1 MQVRGRNSGNFP
13 PRGIVAVDAN
23 KSRQEIAGRPTG
35 AFGGLVTASRLEEPR
50 NSSRVSAFLQAD
62 AATLALLSGLAGAA
76 VGVAVLLGW
85 AFDIAVLKS
94 GLPDLRATQ
103 PLTALALT
111 LGGVALW
118 GATSDRPARRYL
130 RLLVLAPIAIAVIAL
145 AENVADLGLNME
157 RWLFVD
163 AVLNEQ
169 PAPVQRP
176 GKFSDATAVL
186 VLLFG
191 SALLLAA
198 GKARVLQSAYVATAT
213 MALLL
218 IASFTVS
225 FLFISPVLDSAPL
238 NMRMSIP
245 TTAGLSLLI
254 LGVLC
259 LRPDLGWMRLLSGSS
274 PAAREMRS
282 LAVGVIALP
291 LTFAAVLQFGFHK
304 GLYDSDLRTALMTLG
319 SSLVLFIALLMAA
332 GRLKRI
338 DEARQRSLDEKH
350 RAQNELSIALNAVG
364 MTGFTRDLRTN
375 RVATFLNTGSA
386 ADIGEFE
393 RSIHP
398 DDRARIEEYLDKQT
412 RAGRRQYQIQYRS
425 TDSQGATAWFLEK
438 GELRYTGSQPTELC
452 GVRVDITE
460 TVQAREA
467 LRESEERF
475 LRLAESMPQI
485 VYVTDEHGQ
494 IEYVN
499 HRWQEYTGLK
509 TADQATY
516 ASLVPDEDFE
526 VMTSE
531 WKRAYEAGEPFAAEF
546 RLKGRDGVCRWFLT
560 RTVPIRSADG
570 RVVRWCGT
578 STDIDAQKRVHE
590 ELRLVTDN
598 AEVLLAHCDAQARYV
613 FVNRA
618 YTRRFN
624 LAPQDV
630 LGKTLPEVIGQSA
643 YERIAPYVR
652 RVLSGEPVNFEL
664 ELPYEHIGTHYMD
677 CRYVPDIEASSGQVR
692 GFVAA
697 ITDITERRALEE
709 RLREADHRKDEFL
722 ALLAHELRNPLA
734 PIRYATGLLK
744 PGVPEEISIA
754 ARDVIERQV
763 GHMARLLDDLLD
775 VSRIT
780 RNALELRLERLDLR
794 AIVTATVD
802 TVRPLFEAVN
812 HRLSVALPAEPTV
825 VMGDQTRLS
834 QALSNLLNNA
844 AKYTEPGGEIGVSV
858 AAEGG
863 KFVLQVRDSGVGI
876 APELLPKL
884 FDLFVQ
890 GDRRVTRASGGLGV
904 GLSLARR
911 LVDMHGGSL
920 EAHSE
925 GLGRGSTFTIRLP
938 AAAELSSS
946 EPRAVTENVL
956 PIFQR
961 RHQLLIVDDN
971 LDAANSLAILAQFA
985 GYVTHIAGDGLAA
998 IEMAE
1003 LVRPEAIVMDLGMPR
1018 MSGFEAARWVRQQ
1031 PWGKDT
1037 VLIAVTGWGQEE
1049 DRRRSREAGFD
1060 VHLTKPVDSS
1070 ALLNHLQQ
1078 RTANVSA
1085 EVQTESGNT

>member
-1 MQVRGRNSGNFP
+1 
-13 PRGIVAVDAN
+13 
-23 KSRQEIAGRPTG
+23 
-35 AFGGLVTASRLEEPR
+35 L
-50 NSSRVSAFLQAD
+50 LQAD
-62 AATLALLSGLAGAA
+62 APSLAPLGGLAAAA
-76 VGVAVLLGW
+76 VGIAVLLGW
-85 AFDIAVLKS
+85 AFDIAFLKS
-94 GLPDLRATQ
+94 GLPTLRATQ

-111 LGGVALW
+111 LAGIALW
-118 GATSDRPARRYL
+118 GAGSDQPVRKYL
-130 RLLVLAPIAIAVIAL
+130 RLLISIPIAIAVITL
-145 AENVADLGLNME
+145 IENVADLGLNME
-157 RWLFVD
+157 RWLFAE

-169 PAPVQRP
+169 PAPVLRP
-176 GKFSDATAVL
+176 GKVSDTTAVL

-191 SALLLAA
+191 TALLLAQA
-198 GKARVLQSAYVATAT
+198 TARVLQTAYVATAT
-213 MALLL
+213 MGLLL

-225 FLFISPVLDSAPL
+225 FVFIGTAIDNAPL

-245 TTAGLSLLI
+245 TTASLSLLI
-254 LGVLC
+254 FGVLC

-291 LTFAAVLQFGFHK
+291 ITFAAVLQFGFYK

-319 SSLVLFIALLMAA
+319 SSIVLFIALLMAA

-350 RAQNELSIALNAVG
+350 RAQNELSIALDAVG

-375 RVATFLNTGSA
+375 RVAAFSNSA
-386 ADIGEFE
+386 SPVDIDEFE

-398 DDRARIEEYLDKQT
+398 EDRARVDDYLEKQT
-412 RAGRRQYQIQYRS
+412 RAGRRQYQVQYRS
-425 TDSQGATAWFLEK
+425 AQPHGATAWFLEK
-438 GELRYTGSQPTELC
+438 GELRYVDGEPTELC

-475 LRLAESMPQI
+475 RRLAESMPQI
-485 VYVTDEHGQ
+485 VYLTDAEGH

-499 HRWQEYTGLK
+499 RRWHEYTGF
-509 TADQATY
+509 TSADRTVY
-516 ASLVPDEDFE
+516 ASLVPEEDFE
-526 VMTSE
+526 AMMSE
-531 WKRAYEAGEPFAAEF
+531 WKRASGAGEPFAAEF
-546 RLKGRDGVCRWFLT
+546 RLRGQDGVCRWFLT
-560 RTVPIRSADG
+560 RTVPIRDADG
-570 RVVRWCGT
+570 RIVKWCGT
-578 STDIDAQKRVHE
+578 STDIDAQKRAHE

-598 AEVLLAHCDAQARYV
+598 AEVLLAHCDAKAHYV

-618 YTRRFN
+618 YTRRFH
-624 LAPQDV
+624 LTPQDV
-630 LGKTLPEVIGQSA
+630 VGKSLPEVIGIAA
-643 YERIAPYVR
+643 YERIEPYVK

-664 ELPYEHIGTHYMD
+664 ALPYEQIGTHYMY
-677 CRYVPDIEASSGQVR
+677 CRYVPDIDASSGQVR

-697 ITDITERRALEE
+697 LTDISERRALEE
-709 RLREADHRKDEFL
+709 QLREADHRKDEFL

-744 PGVPEEISIA
+744 PGVPEEISTA

-794 AIVTATVD
+794 AIVTETVD

-812 HRLSVALPAEPTV
+812 HRLTVALPAEPAII
-825 VMGDQTRLS
+825 MGDQTRLS

-844 AKYTEPGGEIGVSV
+844 AKYTEPGGEIGVSLTV
-858 AAEGG
+858 QGSE
-863 KFVLQVRDSGVGI
+863 FVLQVRDSGVGI

-904 GLSLARR
+904 GLSLAKR
-911 LVDMHGGSL
+911 LIDMHGGSIA
-920 EAHSE
+920 AHSE
-925 GLGRGSTFTIRLP
+925 GLGRGSTFTVRLP
-938 AAAELSSS
+938 AAAALSSN
-946 EPRAVTENVL
+946 EPRAVAENVL

-971 LDAANSLAILAQFA
+971 LDAANSLAILAQLA

-1037 VLIAVTGWGQEE
+1037 VIIAVTGWGQEE

-1078 RTANVSA
+1078 HSPNPKPQASRDSVSR
-1085 EVQTESGNT
+1085 